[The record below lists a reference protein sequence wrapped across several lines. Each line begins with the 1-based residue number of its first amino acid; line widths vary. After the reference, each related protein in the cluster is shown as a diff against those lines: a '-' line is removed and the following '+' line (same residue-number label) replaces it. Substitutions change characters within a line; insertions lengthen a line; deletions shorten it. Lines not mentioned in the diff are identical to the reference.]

1 VLKEFIKA
9 MLAKTPYRVL
19 RYSAINRF
27 QAIEDTLRVMRDR
40 GYRPRVIVDGGA
52 HLGLFSVGCA
62 SIFEGARM
70 HLVEPQPSCAEA
82 LKALCAK
89 RGFEFH
95 PYALADQPGSI
106 LMTGTE
112 TPSTGAH
119 MVLEPGPNSIEVAKI
134 TLDNLLENRL
144 TREDRALLKLD
155 LQGFELYALR
165 GAGVALQSVE
175 VVLTEVSFFAQ
186 AYEPSIS
193 QLIGFLDQSGFELY
207 DVAALT
213 ARQRDNRLHQG
224 DFVFV
229 RKDSPLAADR
239 QWH

>member
-1 VLKEFIKA
+1 
-9 MLAKTPYRVL
+9 
-19 RYSAINRF
+19 
-27 QAIEDTLRVMRDR
+27 
-40 GYRPRVIVDGGA
+40 
-52 HLGLFSVGCA
+52 
-62 SIFEGARM
+62 
-70 HLVEPQPSCAEA
+70 
-82 LKALCAK
+82 
-89 RGFEFH
+89 
-95 PYALADQPGSI
+95 
-106 LMTGTE
+106 
-112 TPSTGAH
+112 

-165 GAGVALQSVE
+165 GASVALQSVE